1 MGLIAQCDGGCGATT
16 DDIKAFVGFGIVKK
30 VWYCE
35 KCKDRLSDLYAL
47 RDTLHTQY
55 AGVLTNAL
63 LFSVDEFIKANPKS
77 RLPDAPE

>member
-16 DDIKAFVGFGIVKK
+16 DDVSTFTEFGIVKK

-35 KCKDRLSDLYAL
+35 KCAAALYKLYDERDDAHVRHSRALAVDLL
-47 RDTLHTQY
+47 DEVRTFQLMNR
-55 AGVLTNAL
+55 NA
-63 LFSVDEFIKANPKS
+63 